1 MPPSAGPSDTMPR
14 DLPPVPGGVGRMP
27 GGGRR
32 LIPAVIAVAVAVI
45 VVVGVVMVLQSMSGN
60 TASPPPTTAP
70 SSTPTSTSS
79 ARASNHAEQQAATR
93 LAGLLSQSG
102 NDRGSVINAVDD
114 IQNCGKTLAQDE
126 QILATAATNRRALLA
141 RLGTLPGRSTLP
153 PAMLSAL
160 TAAWQASAQDDTDL
174 AKWAGDELA
183 RGCHKKTVNN
193 DSNYQASLGPDN
205 QATNEKQSFTA
216 QWNPIAR
223 RDGLKTYQW
232 EQL

>member
-1 MPPSAGPSDTMPR
+1 
-14 DLPPVPGGVGRMP
+14 MP

-32 LIPAVIAVAVAVI
+32 LIPAIIAAAMAVL
-45 VVVGVVMVLQSMSGN
+45 VVVGVVVVLQSMRGN
-60 TASPPPTTAP
+60 TSSPP
-70 SSTPTSTSS
+70 STSS
-79 ARASNHAEQQAATR
+79 ARASNQAQQQAATR

-102 NDRGSVINAVDD
+102 NDRGSVINAVED
-114 IQNCGKTLAQDE
+114 IQNCGKTLAQD
-126 QILATAATNRRALLA
+126 QQTLATAASNRRALLA

-153 PAMLSAL
+153 PSMLSAL

-174 AKWAGDELA
+174 SKWAGDELA

-193 DSNYQASLGPDN
+193 DPNYQASLGPDN

-232 EQL
+232 EQP

>member
-1 MPPSAGPSDTMPR
+1 M
-14 DLPPVPGGVGRMP
+14 RMP

-32 LIPAVIAVAVAVI
+32 RLVPATIAAGMAVV
-45 VVVGVVMVLQSMSGN
+45 VVVGVVVVLQSMRGN
-60 TASPPPTTAP
+60 TSSPPTTAP
-70 SSTPTSTSS
+70 SSTPKSS
-79 ARASNHAEQQAATR
+79 ASAPASNQAQHQAAAQ

-126 QILATAATNRRALLA
+126 QVLARAASNRRALLT
-141 RLGTLPGRSTLP
+141 RLGSLPGRSTLP
-153 PAMLSAL
+153 AAMVSDL

-174 AKWAGDELA
+174 GKWAGDELA
-183 RGCHKKTVNN
+183 HGCHKKTVNN
-193 DSNYQASLGPDN
+193 DPNYQASLGPDN

-216 QWNPIAR
+216 LWNPIAR